1 MKEMWNECGRKVGR
15 KQRYK
20 SKQKEEGEGLTYEK
34 SSSIEFQQIFYTSV
48 SGMLNTNKIN
58 PHVCSVKM

>member
-1 MKEMWNECGRKVGR
+1 VGR

-58 PHVCSVKM
+58 PNVCSVKM